1 MQQGGTQYID
11 SFGLVRSGSDV
22 QGETPIVRFERLVGD
37 LPAQQD
43 NAMVSWSLKGETDTV
58 GRHWLHVGI
67 RACPVL
73 VCQRCMQP
81 FVYQVQAENT
91 LQVMKSEA
99 ELDALEAREEDE
111 DEVTERIVGTQ
122 RMDVLALVEDEL
134 ILALPYVPKHEVCPS
149 LPEALADSGSDDAR
163 PSPFAVLGK
172 LKKD

>member
-22 QGETPIVRFERLVGD
+22 QGDTPIVRFERLVGD

-58 GRHWLHVGI
+58 GRHWLHVAI

-81 FVYQVQAENT
+81 FAYQVQAENT

-99 ELDALEAREEDE
+99 ELDALEA
-111 DEVTERIVGTQ
+111 
-122 RMDVLALVEDEL
+122 
-134 ILALPYVPKHEVCPS
+134 
-149 LPEALADSGSDDAR
+149 
-163 PSPFAVLGK
+163 
-172 LKKD
+172 